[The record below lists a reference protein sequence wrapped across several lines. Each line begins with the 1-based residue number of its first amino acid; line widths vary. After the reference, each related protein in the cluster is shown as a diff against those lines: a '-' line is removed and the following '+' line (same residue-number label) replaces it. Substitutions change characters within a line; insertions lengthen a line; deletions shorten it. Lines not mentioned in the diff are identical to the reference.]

1 MTYLKA
7 AYAKK
12 KKATFVSRSLLRA
25 ARASTSC
32 ASDLDAAA
40 PAAAAPAAPASGAA
54 APLPL
59 AAGQAY
65 LNEQLLGGGGDA
77 LDGLGRAGL
86 SQGLDA
92 AGAED
97 GAILGDH
104 AEGELGATEI
114 ES

>member
-1 MTYLKA
+1 
-7 AYAKK
+7 
-12 KKATFVSRSLLRA
+12 LLR
-25 ARASTSC
+25 
-32 ASDLDAAA
+32 
-40 PAAAAPAAPASGAA
+40 
-54 APLPL
+54 
-59 AAGQAY
+59 
-65 LNEQLLGGGGDA
+65 GGGDA

-92 AGAED
+92 GRAED